1 MKRTGGETYLSED
14 GCGIHN
20 DNTPDHKV
28 VVEMWAGAVCAIED
42 DELCTSLMAE
52 LEQLAGR
59 YGARV
64 LVPDA
69 HVSLGLRRNRD
80 VMIAHLKLWQHFSVN
95 DPDLGR
101 FGTAV
106 HIA

>member
-1 MKRTGGETYLSED
+1 MMRCIIQHIVRCVTHLCVACAPVRRNCTAGTGT
-14 GCGIHN
+14 
-20 DNTPDHKV
+20 
-28 VVEMWAGAVCAIED
+28 AIED

-59 YGARV
+59 HGARV

-69 HVSLGLRRNRD
+69 HVSLGVRRNRD

-101 FGTAV
+101 FGTPV